1 MQRRHLILTLCG
13 LTFYPMRSLF
23 VMIFPTCFFKKF
35 FFLLKCAC
43 AHKMLSSGNHVKL
56 YLLSVLVLWLF
67 PDIFRR
73 QKVVESI
80 GLYFSHFKFLRVF
93 P

>member
-1 MQRRHLILTLCG
+1 MWADFLSHEISFCDDISNMLLKI
-13 LTFYPMRSLF
+13 
-23 VMIFPTCFFKKF
+23 F

-43 AHKMLSSGNHVKL
+43 AHKMLSSGNHIKL

>member
-1 MQRRHLILTLCG
+1 MWADFLSNEISFCDDTSN
-13 LTFYPMRSLF
+13 MLF
-23 VMIFPTCFFKKF
+23 FFFKKKI
-35 FFLLKCAC
+35 LLKCAC
-43 AHKMLSSGNHVKL
+43 AREMLSSGNHVKL
-56 YLLSVLVLWLF
+56 YLLNVLVLWLF